1 MCVCVWCVRASVGRV
16 PARCR
21 LVAAATRCRRLRPD
35 PGAPFHARQEL
46 LFLQRSRE
54 ESQETRP
61 PRDPRYS
68 SQQCARE
75 RERERERGIKN
86 TKRKRN
92 EEYSTR
98 SNDRGEPPE
107 RVRQLPRATAAKGTV
122 TRGTGSHGQNESCRP
137 HPPSCSGAGAC
148 CGVCG
153 LVCPQGT
160 SSGRVHAVLA
170 RLGLCYGRREASFA
184 QFQAAPVARG
194 RWWGRSVGRMRMMCR
209 KNFWVLGALQP
220 NRTWNAELGCSPRT
234 RRLNRTVFSVLCMY
248 TT

>member
-1 MCVCVWCVRASVGRV
+1 MCVWCVRASVGRV

-75 RERERERGIKN
+75 RERERERGLKN

-107 RVRQLPRATAAKGTV
+107 RVRQLPGATAAKGTV

-153 LVCPQGT
+153 LVCPQGPNIKRESARSLGPAWT
-160 SSGRVHAVLA
+160 VLRSARSFICAIPSCPSGPGTLVGAV
-170 RLGLCYGRREASFA
+170 S
-184 QFQAAPVARG
+184 
-194 RWWGRSVGRMRMMCR
+194 
-209 KNFWVLGALQP
+209 GADAHDVP
-220 NRTWNAELGCSPRT
+220 
-234 RRLNRTVFSVLCMY
+234 
-248 TT
+248 